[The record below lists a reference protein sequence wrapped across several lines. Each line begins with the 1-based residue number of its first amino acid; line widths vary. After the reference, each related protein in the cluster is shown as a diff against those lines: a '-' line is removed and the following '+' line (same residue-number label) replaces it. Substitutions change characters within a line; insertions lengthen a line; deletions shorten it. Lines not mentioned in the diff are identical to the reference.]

1 MKIFL
6 TEVNDIVENKR
17 FIGPYIKAQSFEEAE
32 KIAYEHELILVG
44 ELHELITEEAEAK
57 RVIH

>member
-32 KIAYEHELILVG
+32 KIAYEYELILVG
-44 ELHELITEEAEAK
+44 ELHELITEEEETK

>member
-44 ELHELITEEAEAK
+44 ELHELITEEEEAK
-57 RVIH
+57 RIIH

>member
-6 TEVNDIVENKR
+6 TEVNDIVEDKR
-17 FIGPYIKAQSFEEAE
+17 FIGPYIKAESLDEAE

-44 ELHELITEEAEAK
+44 ELHELVTEEEYKK

>member
-17 FIGPYIKAQSFEEAE
+17 FIGPYIKAESLDEAE

-44 ELHELITEEAEAK
+44 ELHELVTEEEYKK

>member
-44 ELHELITEEAEAK
+44 ELHELITEEEEAK

>member
-17 FIGPYIKAQSFEEAE
+17 FIGPYIKAQSVEEAE

-44 ELHELITEEAEAK
+44 ELHELITEQEEAK
-57 RVIH
+57 RIIH

>member
-6 TEVNDIVENKR
+6 TEVNDIVEDKR
-17 FIGPYIKAQSFEEAE
+17 FIGPYIKAESLDEAE

-44 ELHELITEEAEAK
+44 ELHELVTEEEYKK
-57 RVIH
+57 RVVH

>member
-44 ELHELITEEAEAK
+44 ELHELITEEETK

>member
-44 ELHELITEEAEAK
+44 ELHELITEEEKTK